1 MCQNPPEAAKPSD
14 VSEFWPLWLVNS
26 YNRSSWVKRISG
38 KVWAAVEQ
46 AEGSR
51 VREKRSSAA
60 RAWVYERGRWV
71 EARNPLEDGSNNP
84 AEELERLGFER
95 HEALKLGD
103 PYGFSVRVYEAEDT
117 VGVDAAEGPTE
128 VEFLVTLETHLRWY
142 PVFVADL
149 PSLTHLLGELRP
161 ILSGGTR

>member
-1 MCQNPPEAAKPSD
+1 M
-14 VSEFWPLWLVNS
+14 
-26 YNRSSWVKRISG
+26 G
-38 KVWAAVEQ
+38 KVCATAGR

-51 VREKRSSAA
+51 VREKRSTAA

-71 EARNPLEDGSNNP
+71 ETRNPFGERSNNP
-84 AEELERLGFER
+84 TEERERLGFER

-117 VGVDAAEGPTE
+117 VGVDAVEGPTE
-128 VEFLVTLETHLRWY
+128 VEFLVMMETHLRWY

-161 ILSGGTR
+161 MLSGGTA